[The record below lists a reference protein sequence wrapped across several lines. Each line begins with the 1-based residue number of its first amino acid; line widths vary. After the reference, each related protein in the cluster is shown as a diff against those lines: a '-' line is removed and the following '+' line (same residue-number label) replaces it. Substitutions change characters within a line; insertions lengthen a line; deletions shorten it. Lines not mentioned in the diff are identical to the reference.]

1 MKKLILVMMVGAL
14 CLVGP
19 KIAMASDY
27 WVYSEVFR
35 GTKYNYYV
43 VEESL
48 EAVKGAFHIDVK
60 EVAAGGE
67 PYRYKLGLYGGQ
79 NGQIMYYRPDQKPIE
94 PRKSNGHDLFY
105 AIWQYILAHEKG
117 LY

>member
-27 WVYSEVFR
+27 WVYSEVFD
-35 GTKYNYYV
+35 GEKYNYYV

-60 EVAAGGE
+60 EVGSSGN
-67 PYRYKLGLYGGQ
+67 PYKYKLGLYAGQ
-79 NGQIMYYRPDQKPIE
+79 NHIMYYRADRKPVE
-94 PRKSNGHDLFY
+94 TRQSNGHDLPY
-105 AIWQYILAHEKG
+105 AIWQYITAHDKG